1 MNLKIPSDLN
11 QIDEAVSKQNIISN
25 MNSPSNSI
33 DGRQKAKGNEL
44 EIENYIES
52 TFDDDLTNN
61 SRNSKI
67 EQNLKFDDLKYIKK
81 NSDGNFMSYFSE
93 K

>member
-1 MNLKIPSDLN
+1 
-11 QIDEAVSKQNIISN
+11 

-67 EQNLKFDDLKYIKK
+67 EQNLKFDDLKYLKK